1 MDEEKR
7 GGGDHVYFSFKRS
20 GSCFSVPIRIYFGSA
35 LGFDSLRWTDLNS
48 CLMNPSGA
56 QVEASKKTI
65 FHVLGT

>member
-48 CLMNPSGA
+48 WSNESIRRSSRSFQEDYFSCA
-56 QVEASKKTI
+56 
-65 FHVLGT
+65 GT